1 MKKRTIEMKMTK
13 MYMMVFLCFAFAKA
27 ATAQSNQASK
37 LLDEVAAKY
46 NGYENVMFTYK
57 GNLKNAKANFDTDLQ
72 GEAKLSGNKYN
83 ATYNGTTYMFDGKKL
98 YTINREDE
106 QVTIATQNNDGSEMI
121 NPSNIMTFYQKG
133 YTKELD
139 IVQNV
144 GGRKIQYVKL
154 KPIKSGSDYK
164 SILLG
169 IDANTK
175 HIYNTI
181 ITERSGTVITFTLK
195 SFKTN
200 QPLPKSSFIFDS
212 NQYKGWDIEEMN

>member
-1 MKKRTIEMKMTK
+1 
-13 MYMMVFLCFAFAKA
+13 MYMVVLMCFAFAKA
-27 ATAQSNQASK
+27 ANAQSSQAAK

-46 NGYENVMFTYK
+46 NSYDNVMFTYK
-57 GNLKNAKANFDTDLQ
+57 GNLKNSKANFDTDLQ
-72 GEAKLSGNKYN
+72 GEAKLSGKKYT
-83 ATYNGTTYMFDGKKL
+83 ATYNGTTYLFDGKKL

-106 QVTIATQNNDGSEMI
+106 QVTISTQNNDGSEMI

-139 IVQNV
+139 IVQDV
-144 GGRKIQYVKL
+144 KGRKIQYVKL

-169 IDANTK
+169 IDVNTK

-181 ITERSGTVITFTLK
+181 ITEGSGTVVTFTLK

-200 QPLPKSSFIFDS
+200 QPLPNNSFIFDR

>member
-1 MKKRTIEMKMTK
+1 MIRSI
-13 MYMMVFLCFAFAKA
+13 YLVVVLFFAFAKA
-27 ATAQSNQASK
+27 VTAQSNAATK
-37 LLDEVAAKY
+37 LLDEVATKY
-46 NGYENVMFTYK
+46 KSYNNVSFTYK
-57 GNLKNAKANFDTDLQ
+57 GNLKNDKANFDTDLQ
-72 GEAKLSGNKYN
+72 GEATLSGNKYN
-83 ATYNGTTYMFDGKKL
+83 ATYNGTTYMYDGKKL

-106 QVTIATQNNDGSEMI
+106 QVTIAVQNNDGSEMI

-144 GGRKIQYVKL
+144 KGRKIQYVRL
-154 KPIKSGSDYK
+154 TPIKSGSDYK
-164 SILLG
+164 NILLG

-181 ITERSGTVITFTLK
+181 ITERSGTIITFTLK

-200 QPLPKSSFIFDS
+200 EPLAENSFTFDRS
-212 NQYKGWDIEEMN
+212 QYKNWDIEEMN

>member
-1 MKKRTIEMKMTK
+1 MKNLYIVVL
-13 MYMMVFLCFAFAKA
+13 VFFAFAKA
-27 ATAQSNQASK
+27 GTAQSSQATK

-46 NGYENVMFTYK
+46 KGYDNVTFTYK
-57 GNLKNAKANFDTDLQ
+57 GNLKNSKANFDTDLQ

-83 ATYNGTTYMFDGKKL
+83 ATYNGTTYMYDGKKL

-133 YTKELD
+133 YNKELD

-144 GGRKIQYVKL
+144 KGRKIQYVKL
-154 KPIKSGSDYK
+154 TPIKSGSDYK
-164 SILLG
+164 NILLG

-181 ITERSGTVITFTLK
+181 ITERSGTVITFTLQT
-195 SFKTN
+195 FKTN
-200 QPLPKSSFIFDS
+200 EPLAKNCFTFDS
-212 NQYKGWDIEEMN
+212 SQYKNWDIEEMN